1 MVQSTYLNHFI
12 LFPASV
18 LKVEVGPQPRTTC
31 MKTEPNANIGSLPG
45 AASLEMVATIT
56 TILNI
61 DDAMFA
67 GTSSRIGAGVVG
79 VACCTKRWKAIPYR
93 PSCQRTQ
100 MCVQYVYRGCMNLV
114 EM

>member
-1 MVQSTYLNHFI
+1 MVQSTCFNHFI

-18 LKVEVGPQPRTTC
+18 LKIEVDPQPRTTC
-31 MKTEPNANIGSLPG
+31 MKTEPDANTGLLAG
-45 AASLEMVATIT
+45 AASLEMVATIA

-79 VACCTKRWKAIPYR
+79 VACCTNRWKAIPYR

-100 MCVQYVYRGCMNLV
+100 MGVAYVYRGCMNLV
-114 EM
+114 KM